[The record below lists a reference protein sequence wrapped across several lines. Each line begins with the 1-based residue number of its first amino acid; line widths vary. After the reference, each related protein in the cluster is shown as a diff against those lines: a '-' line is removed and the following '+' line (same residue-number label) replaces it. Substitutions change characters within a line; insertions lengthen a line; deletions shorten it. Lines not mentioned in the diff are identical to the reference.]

1 MSFISKSKGKPFHEA
16 ISHCRWKTIL
26 CNEVLTKPELQDLKQ
41 YANQTFDEI
50 FLFVHSL
57 CSPVKGIGMLT
68 IYDITAEICR
78 VNGILIDKVYI
89 IGGGPERAVQLLHIV
104 PKKRNIKRITLS
116 YVEIADVLRA
126 FKDIPLANPSNGD
139 EIETFLCKWQKGV

>member
-1 MSFISKSKGKPFHEA
+1 
-16 ISHCRWKTIL
+16 
-26 CNEVLTKPELQDLKQ
+26 
-41 YANQTFDEI
+41 
-50 FLFVHSL
+50 
-57 CSPVKGIGMLT
+57 MLT

-126 FKDIPLANPSNGD
+126 FKDIPLVNPSNGD
-139 EIETFLCKWQKGV
+139 EIETFLCKWRKGV